1 MKRSTG
7 KEDTMALGFSSEK
20 LGNIQAF
27 VKSYVDS
34 GKLPGYLCL
43 VSRYGEEAHFLAY
56 GKRDVERA
64 TPITR
69 DTVFRIY
76 SMSKPITSVA
86 LMMLYETG
94 AFQLDDPVAK
104 YIPQWRNLKVF
115 AGGDAQSYQTTPPA
129 RPMTVKDLLTHMSG
143 LTYGFLGSHPVD
155 ALYRAA
161 QIGGGAPGATL
172 AGMIDDLAK
181 IPLQFSPGT
190 RWNYS
195 VSTDVLGYLVQVLAD
210 QDLDQYVAQKI
221 TRPLGMDDTGYFV
234 EPKNHARL
242 AACYDR
248 VVATNSLKLQDDP
261 AKSPY
266 RTRPTFLSGGG
277 GMVSTIDDYHTF
289 TRMLLGK
296 GETNGV
302 RLLGRKTV
310 EYMTLNHLPG
320 NKDLAAMGQPIFS
333 ETPYDGI
340 GFGLGF
346 SVILDPAT
354 ANVLDS
360 AGEFAWGGAA
370 STYFWIDPVEELIV
384 IFMTQLLPSSSYP
397 IRRQLKALVY
407 QALVD

>member
-1 MKRSTG
+1 MT
-7 KEDTMALGFSSEK
+7 LGFSGDK

-27 VKSYVDS
+27 VKSYVDD

-43 VSRYGEEAHFLAY
+43 VSRYGEEAHFVSY
-56 GKRDVERA
+56 GMHDVERRA
-64 TPITR
+64 PISR

-76 SMSKPITSVA
+76 SMTKPITSVA
-86 LMMLYETG
+86 LMMLYEKG

-104 YIPQWRNLKVF
+104 YIPQWRDLKVF
-115 AGGDAQSYQTTPPA
+115 AGGDEKSYQVTAPA
-129 RPMTVKDLLTHMSG
+129 RPMSVKDLLTHCSG
-143 LTYGFLGSHPVD
+143 LTYGFLGTHPVD
-155 ALYRAA
+155 AMYRAA
-161 QIGGGAPGATL
+161 KIGGGVPGATL
-172 AGMIDDLAK
+172 AGMIEDLARL
-181 IPLQFSPGT
+181 PLQFSPGT
-190 RWNYS
+190 QWNYS
-195 VSTDVLGYLVQVLAD
+195 VSTDVLGYLVQVFAD
-210 QDLDQYVAQKI
+210 QDFDQFVADKI
-221 TRPLGMDDTGYFV
+221 TRPLGMDDTGFFV
-234 EPKNHARL
+234 APKNHDRF

-248 VVATNSLKLQDDP
+248 VAATNSLKLQDDP
-261 AKSPY
+261 KKSPY
-266 RTRPTFLSGGG
+266 LSHPTFLSGGG

-296 GETNGV
+296 GVANDV
-302 RLLGRKTV
+302 RILGRKTV

-360 AGEFAWGGAA
+360 PGEFAWGGAA

-407 QALVD
+407 QALID

>member
-1 MKRSTG
+1 MT
-7 KEDTMALGFSSEK
+7 LGFSNEK

-27 VKSYVDS
+27 VRSYVDD
-34 GKLPGYLCL
+34 GRLPGYLCL
-43 VSRYGEEAHFLAY
+43 VSRYGEEAHFLSY
-56 GKRDVERA
+56 GKRDVERGTA
-64 TPITR
+64 ITR

-86 LMMLYETG
+86 LMMLYEKG
-94 AFQLDDPVAK
+94 AFQLDDPVSK
-104 YIPQWRNLKVF
+104 YIPQWRDLKVF
-115 AGGDAQSYQTTPPA
+115 AGGDEKSFQVRAPA
-129 RPMTVKDLLTHMSG
+129 RPMIVKDLLTHCSG
-143 LTYGFLGSHPVD
+143 LTYGFLGTHPVD
-155 ALYRAA
+155 AMYRTAR
-161 QIGGGAPGATL
+161 IGGGAPGSTL
-172 AGMIDDLAK
+172 AGMIDDLAQ

-190 RWNYS
+190 QWNYS

-210 QDLDQYVAQKI
+210 QDLDQYVTDKI

-234 EPKNHARL
+234 APGNRGQF

-248 VVATNSLKLQDDP
+248 VVASNTLKLQDDP
-261 AKSPY
+261 EKSPY
-266 RTRPTFLSGGG
+266 LERPTFLSGGG

-296 GETNGV
+296 GATNDV
-302 RLLGRKTV
+302 RILGRKTV
-310 EYMTLNHLPG
+310 EYMTVNHLPG

-360 AGEFAWGGAA
+360 PGEFAWGGAA
-370 STYFWIDPVEELIV
+370 STYFWVDPVEELIV

-407 QALVD
+407 QALID

>member
-1 MKRSTG
+1 MT
-7 KEDTMALGFSSEK
+7 LGFSTEK
-20 LGNIQAF
+20 LGNVQGLI
-27 VKSYVDS
+27 KGYVDS

-43 VSRYGEEAHFLAY
+43 ISRFGEEAHFLAY
-56 GKRDVERA
+56 GKRDVERGTA
-64 TPITR
+64 ITR

-86 LMMLYETG
+86 LMMLYEKG

-104 YIPQWRNLKVF
+104 YIPQWRDLRVF
-115 AGGDAQSYQTTPPA
+115 AGGDAKSHQVVAPA
-129 RPMTVKDLLTHMSG
+129 RPMTVKDLLTHTSG
-143 LTYGFLGSHPVD
+143 LTYGFLGTHPVD
-155 ALYRAA
+155 AMYRAA
-161 QIGGGAPGATL
+161 QIGGSAPGATL

-181 IPLQFSPGT
+181 LPLQFSPGT
-190 RWNYS
+190 QWNYS
-195 VSTDVLGYLVQVLAD
+195 VSTDVCGYLVQVLAD
-210 QDLDQYVAQKI
+210 QDLDHYVAERI

-234 EPKNHARL
+234 APKNHARF

-248 VVATNSLKLQDDP
+248 VVATNSIKLQDDP
-261 AKSPY
+261 TKSPY
-266 RTRPTFLSGGG
+266 LERPTFLSGGG

-296 GETNGV
+296 GEVNDV

-360 AGEFAWGGAA
+360 PGEFAWGGAA

-397 IRRQLKALVY
+397 IRRQLKTLVY
-407 QALVD
+407 QALID

>member
-1 MKRSTG
+1 MT
-7 KEDTMALGFSSEK
+7 LGFSKEK

-27 VKSYVDS
+27 VKSYVDD

-43 VSRYGEEAHFLAY
+43 VSRYGEEAHFVSY
-56 GKRDVERA
+56 GKRDVERG
-64 TPITR
+64 TPISR

-86 LMMLYETG
+86 LMMLYEKG

-104 YIPQWRNLKVF
+104 YIPQWRDLKVF
-115 AGGDAQSYQTTPPA
+115 AGGDEKSYQVSAPA
-129 RPMTVKDLLTHMSG
+129 RPMNVKDLLTHCSG
-143 LTYGFLGSHPVD
+143 LTYGFLGTHPVD
-155 ALYRAA
+155 AMYRTAK
-161 QIGGGAPGATL
+161 IGGGTPGATL
-172 AGMIDDLAK
+172 AGMIDDLAR
-181 IPLQFSPGT
+181 IPLQFSPGAQ
-190 RWNYS
+190 WNYS
-195 VSTDVLGYLVQVLAD
+195 VSTDVLGYLVQVLSD
-210 QDLDQYVAQKI
+210 QDFDQFVAEKI
-221 TRPLGMDDTGYFV
+221 TRPLGMDDTAFFV
-234 EPKNHARL
+234 APKNHDRF

-261 AKSPY
+261 KKSPY
-266 RTRPTFLSGGG
+266 LSRPTFLSGGG

-296 GETNGV
+296 GAANDV
-302 RLLGRKTV
+302 RILGRKTV

-320 NKDLAAMGQPIFS
+320 NKDLAAMGQPVFS

-360 AGEFAWGGAA
+360 PGEFAWGGAA

-407 QALVD
+407 QALID

>member
-1 MKRSTG
+1 MT
-7 KEDTMALGFSSEK
+7 LGFSNEK

-27 VKSYVDS
+27 VKSYVDD

-43 VSRYGEEAHFLAY
+43 VSRYGEQAHFVAY
-56 GKRDVERA
+56 GKRDVERG
-64 TPITR
+64 TPVSR

-76 SMSKPITSVA
+76 SMTKPITSVA
-86 LMMLYETG
+86 LMMLYEKG

-104 YIPQWRNLKVF
+104 YIPQWRDLKVF
-115 AGGDAQSYQTTPPA
+115 AGGDEKSFSVKAPD
-129 RPMTVKDLLTHMSG
+129 RPMQVKDLLTHCSG
-143 LTYGFLGSHPVD
+143 LTYGFLGTHPVD
-155 ALYRAA
+155 AMYRAA
-161 QIGGGAPGATL
+161 KIGDGSKGATL
-172 AGMIDDLAK
+172 SKMIDDLAR

-190 RWNYS
+190 QWNYS

-210 QDLDQYVAQKI
+210 QDFDAFVTEKI
-221 TRPLGMDDTGYFV
+221 TRPLGMDDTAFFV
-234 EPKNHARL
+234 APKNHDRF

-248 VVATNSLKLQDDP
+248 VAATNSLKLQDDP
-261 AKSPY
+261 KKSPY
-266 RTRPTFLSGGG
+266 LSRPTFFSGGG
-277 GMVSTIDDYHTF
+277 GLVSTIDDYHTF
-289 TRMLLGK
+289 ARMLLGR
-296 GETNGV
+296 GSTNDV
-302 RLLGRKTV
+302 RILGRKTV

-360 AGEFAWGGAA
+360 PGEFAWGGAA

>member
-1 MKRSTG
+1 MT
-7 KEDTMALGFSSEK
+7 LGFSDEK

-27 VKSYVDS
+27 VKSYVDD

-43 VSRYGEEAHFLAY
+43 VSRYGEEAHFVSY
-56 GKRDVERA
+56 GMRDVERRVA
-64 TPITR
+64 ISR

-76 SMSKPITSVA
+76 SMTKPITSVA
-86 LMMLYETG
+86 LMMLYEKG

-104 YIPQWRNLKVF
+104 YIPQWRDLKVF
-115 AGGDAQSYQTTPPA
+115 AGGDEKSYQVTAPA
-129 RPMTVKDLLTHMSG
+129 RPMSVKDLLTHCSG
-143 LTYGFLGSHPVD
+143 LTYGFLGTHPVD
-155 ALYRAA
+155 AMYRAA
-161 QIGGGAPGATL
+161 KIGGGVPGATL
-172 AGMIDDLAK
+172 AGMIEDLARL
-181 IPLQFSPGT
+181 PLQFSPGT
-190 RWNYS
+190 QWNYS
-195 VSTDVLGYLVQVLAD
+195 VSTDVLGYLVQVFAD
-210 QDLDQYVAQKI
+210 QDFDQFVADKI
-221 TRPLGMDDTGYFV
+221 TRPLGMDDTGFFV
-234 EPKNHARL
+234 APKNHDRF

-248 VVATNSLKLQDDP
+248 VAATNSLKLQDDP
-261 AKSPY
+261 KKSPY
-266 RTRPTFLSGGG
+266 LSRPTFLSGGG

-296 GETNGV
+296 GVANDV
-302 RLLGRKTV
+302 RILGRKTV

-360 AGEFAWGGAA
+360 PGEFAWGGAA

-407 QALVD
+407 QALID

>member
-1 MKRSTG
+1 
-7 KEDTMALGFSSEK
+7 MALGFSNEK
-20 LGNIQAF
+20 LGNIQTF
-27 VKSYVDS
+27 VKNYVDS
-34 GKLPGYLCL
+34 GKLPRYLCL

-56 GKRDVERA
+56 GKRDVERG
-64 TPITR
+64 TPMTR

-86 LMMLYETG
+86 LMMLYERG

-104 YIPQWRNLKVF
+104 YIPQWRELNVF
-115 AGGDAQSYQTTPPA
+115 AGGDAKSYRTQAPT
-129 RPMTVKDLLTHMSG
+129 RPMIVKDLLTHTSG
-143 LTYGFLGSHPVD
+143 LTYGFLGTHPVD
-155 ALYRAA
+155 AMYRAA
-161 QIGGGAPGATL
+161 QIGGGVSGATL
-172 AGMIDDLAK
+172 AGMIEDLAK

-190 RWNYS
+190 QWNYS

-210 QDLDQYVAQKI
+210 QPFDEYVAQKI
-221 TRPLGMDDTGYFV
+221 TKPLGMDDTAFFV
-234 EPKNHARL
+234 EPKNQQRF

-248 VVATNSLKLQDDP
+248 VAPTNSLKLQDDP

-266 RTRPTFLSGGG
+266 RAPPTFLSGGG

-320 NKDLAAMGQPIFS
+320 NKDLAAMGQPVFS
-333 ETPYDGI
+333 ETSYEGI

-360 AGEFAWGGAA
+360 PGEFAWGGAA

>member
-1 MKRSTG
+1 MS
-7 KEDTMALGFSSEK
+7 LGFSNEK

-27 VKSYVDS
+27 VKHYVDD

-56 GKRDVERA
+56 GKRDVERGTA
-64 TPITR
+64 ITR

-86 LMMLYETG
+86 LMMLYEHG

-104 YIPQWRNLKVF
+104 YIPQWRDLKVF
-115 AGGDAQSYQTTPPA
+115 AGGDAKSYRSAPPA
-129 RPMTVKDLLTHMSG
+129 RPMIVKDLLTHTSG
-143 LTYGFLGSHPVD
+143 LTYGFLGTHPVD
-155 ALYRAA
+155 AMYRAA
-161 QIGGGAPGATL
+161 EIGGPGSTL
-172 AGMIDDLAK
+172 ADMIADLAK
-181 IPLQFSPGT
+181 LPLQFSPGT
-190 RWNYS
+190 QWNYS

-234 EPKNHARL
+234 EPRNHNRFG
-242 AACYDR
+242 ACYDR

-261 AKSPY
+261 QRSPY
-266 RTRPTFLSGGG
+266 LKRPTFLSGGG
-277 GMVSTIDDYHTF
+277 GMVSTLDDYHTF

-296 GETNGV
+296 GEANGV

-360 AGEFAWGGAA
+360 PGEYAWGGAA

>member
-1 MKRSTG
+1 MT
-7 KEDTMALGFSSEK
+7 LGFSIEK
-20 LGNIQAF
+20 LDNIQAF
-27 VKSYVDS
+27 VKSYVDD

-43 VSRYGEEAHFLAY
+43 VSRYGEEAHFLSY
-56 GKRDVERA
+56 GKRDVERG
-64 TPITR
+64 TPVSR

-86 LMMLYETG
+86 LMMLYEKG

-104 YIPQWRNLKVF
+104 YIPRWRDLKVF
-115 AGGDAQSYQTTPPA
+115 AGGDEKSYKVSAPA
-129 RPMTVKDLLTHMSG
+129 RPMNVKDLLTHCSG
-143 LTYGFLGSHPVD
+143 LTYGFLNTHPVD
-155 ALYRAA
+155 AMYRTAKV
-161 QIGGGAPGATL
+161 GGGTPGATL
-172 AGMIDDLAK
+172 AGMIDELARL
-181 IPLQFSPGT
+181 PLQFSPGT
-190 RWNYS
+190 QWNYS

-210 QDLDQYVAQKI
+210 QDFDQFVAEKI
-221 TRPLGMDDTGYFV
+221 TRPLGMDDTGFFV
-234 EPKNHARL
+234 VPENHDRF

-248 VVATNSLKLQDDP
+248 VAATNSLKLQDDP
-261 AKSPY
+261 RKSPY
-266 RTRPTFLSGGG
+266 LSRPTFLSGGG

-296 GETNGV
+296 GAANDV
-302 RLLGRKTV
+302 RILGRKTV

-360 AGEFAWGGAA
+360 PGEFAWGGAA
-370 STYFWIDPVEELIV
+370 STYFWIDPMEELIV

-407 QALVD
+407 QALID

>member
-1 MKRSTG
+1 MT
-7 KEDTMALGFSSEK
+7 LGFSQEK

-27 VKSYVDS
+27 TKHYVDS

-43 VSRYGEEAHFLAY
+43 VSRFGEEAHFISY
-56 GKRDVERA
+56 GKRDVERGTA
-64 TPITR
+64 ITR

-86 LMMLYETG
+86 LMMLYEKG

-104 YIPQWRNLKVF
+104 YIPAWRDLKVF
-115 AGGDAQSYQTTPPA
+115 ALGDATSFQVRPPA
-129 RPMTVKDLLTHMSG
+129 RPMTIKDLLTHTSG
-143 LTYGFLGSHPVD
+143 LTYGFLGAHPVD
-155 ALYRAA
+155 AMYRAK

-172 AGMIDDLAK
+172 AGMIDDLATL
-181 IPLQFSPGT
+181 PLQFSPGT
-190 RWNYS
+190 EWNYS

-210 QDLDQYVAQKI
+210 QDLDQYVAQRI

-234 EPKNHARL
+234 TPNNHGRF

-261 AKSPY
+261 TTSPY
-266 RTRPTFLSGGG
+266 LKSPTFLSGGG
-277 GMVSTIDDYHTF
+277 GMVSTLDDYHTF

-296 GETNGV
+296 GVVNDV

-310 EYMTLNHLPG
+310 EYMTVNHLPA
-320 NKDLAAMGQPIFS
+320 NKDLAAMGRPIFS
-333 ETPYDGI
+333 ETPYEGI

-346 SVILDPAT
+346 SVVLNPAT

-360 AGEFAWGGAA
+360 PGEFAWGGAA
-370 STYFWIDPVEELIV
+370 STYFWIDPMEELIV

-407 QALVD
+407 QALID

>member
-1 MKRSTG
+1 MT
-7 KEDTMALGFSSEK
+7 LGFSIEK

-27 VKSYVDS
+27 VKSYVDD

-43 VSRYGEEAHFLAY
+43 VSRYGEEAHFVSY
-56 GKRDVERA
+56 GKRDVERG
-64 TPITR
+64 TPISR

-86 LMMLYETG
+86 LMMLYEKG

-104 YIPQWRNLKVF
+104 YIPAWRDLKVF
-115 AGGDAQSYQTTPPA
+115 AGGDEKSYQLSAPA
-129 RPMTVKDLLTHMSG
+129 RPMNVKDLLTHCSG
-143 LTYGFLGSHPVD
+143 LTYGFLGTHPVD
-155 ALYRAA
+155 AMYRTAK
-161 QIGGGAPGATL
+161 IGGGAPGATL
-172 AGMIDDLAK
+172 AGMVDDLAR

-190 RWNYS
+190 QWNYS

-210 QDLDQYVAQKI
+210 QDFDEFVAEKI
-221 TRPLGMDDTGYFV
+221 TRPLGMDDTGFFV
-234 EPKNHARL
+234 APKNHDRF

-248 VVATNSLKLQDDP
+248 VAATNSLKLQDDP
-261 AKSPY
+261 KKSPY
-266 RTRPTFLSGGG
+266 LSRPTFLSGGG

-296 GETNGV
+296 GAANDV
-302 RLLGRKTV
+302 RILGRKTV

-360 AGEFAWGGAA
+360 PGEFAWGGAA

>member
-1 MKRSTG
+1 MT
-7 KEDTMALGFSSEK
+7 LGFSTEK

-27 VKSYVDS
+27 VKSYVDE

-43 VSRYGEEAHFLAY
+43 VSRYGEEAHFVSY
-56 GKRDVERA
+56 GKRDVERS
-64 TPITR
+64 TPISR

-86 LMMLYETG
+86 LMMLYEKG

-115 AGGDAQSYQTTPPA
+115 AGGDEKSYQVSAPA
-129 RPMTVKDLLTHMSG
+129 RPMNVKDLLTHCSG
-143 LTYGFLGSHPVD
+143 LTYGFLGTHPVD
-155 ALYRAA
+155 AMYRAA
-161 QIGGGAPGATL
+161 KIGGGTPGATL
-172 AGMIDDLAK
+172 AGMIDDLAR

-190 RWNYS
+190 QWNYS

-210 QDLDQYVAQKI
+210 QDFDQFVAEKI
-221 TRPLGMDDTGYFV
+221 TRPLGMDDTAFYV
-234 EPKNHARL
+234 APKNHDRF

-248 VVATNSLKLQDDP
+248 VVATNTLKLQDDP
-261 AKSPY
+261 KKSPY
-266 RTRPTFLSGGG
+266 LSRPTFLSGGG

-296 GETNGV
+296 GSANDV
-302 RLLGRKTV
+302 RILGRKTV

-360 AGEFAWGGAA
+360 PGEYAWGGAA

>member
-1 MKRSTG
+1 
-7 KEDTMALGFSSEK
+7 
-20 LGNIQAF
+20 
-27 VKSYVDS
+27 
-34 GKLPGYLCL
+34 
-43 VSRYGEEAHFLAY
+43 
-56 GKRDVERA
+56 
-64 TPITR
+64 
-69 DTVFRIY
+69 
-76 SMSKPITSVA
+76 MSKPITSVA
-86 LMMLYETG
+86 LMMLYEKG

-104 YIPQWRNLKVF
+104 YIPEWRDLKVF
-115 AGGDAQSYQTTPPA
+115 AGGDEKSYHVSAPA
-129 RPMTVKDLLTHMSG
+129 RPMNVKDLLTHCSG
-143 LTYGFLGSHPVD
+143 LTYGFLGTHPVD
-155 ALYRAA
+155 AMYRAA
-161 QIGGGAPGATL
+161 KIGGGAPGATL
-172 AGMIDDLAK
+172 AGMVDDLAR

-190 RWNYS
+190 QWNYS

-210 QDLDQYVAQKI
+210 QDFDQFVAEKI
-221 TRPLGMDDTGYFV
+221 TRPLGMDDTGFFV
-234 EPKNHARL
+234 APKNHDRF

-248 VVATNSLKLQDDP
+248 VAATNSLKLQDDP
-261 AKSPY
+261 KKSPY
-266 RTRPTFLSGGG
+266 LARPTFLSGGG

-296 GETNGV
+296 GAANDV
-302 RLLGRKTV
+302 RILGRKTV

-360 AGEFAWGGAA
+360 PGEFAWGGAA

>member
-1 MKRSTG
+1 MT
-7 KEDTMALGFSSEK
+7 LGFSNDK
-20 LGNIQAF
+20 LDNIQAF
-27 VKSYVDS
+27 VKSYVDD

-56 GKRDVERA
+56 GKRDVERS

-86 LMMLYETG
+86 LMMLYEKG

-104 YIPQWRNLKVF
+104 YIPQWRDLKVF
-115 AGGDAQSYQTTPPA
+115 AGGDEKSFQTNAPA
-129 RPMTVKDLLTHMSG
+129 RSMNVKDLLTHCSG
-143 LTYGFLGSHPVD
+143 LTYGFLGTHPVD
-155 ALYRAA
+155 AMYRTAK
-161 QIGGGAPGATL
+161 IGGGTPGATL
-172 AGMIDDLAK
+172 AGMIEDLAR

-190 RWNYS
+190 QWNYS

-210 QDLDQYVAQKI
+210 QDFDQFVADKI
-221 TRPLGMDDTGYFV
+221 TRPLGMDDTGFFV
-234 EPKNHARL
+234 APKNHDRF

-248 VVATNSLKLQDDP
+248 VAATNSLKLQDDP
-261 AKSPY
+261 KKSPY
-266 RTRPTFLSGGG
+266 LSRPTFLSGGG

-296 GETNGV
+296 GATNDV
-302 RLLGRKTV
+302 RILGRKTV

-360 AGEFAWGGAA
+360 PGEFAWGGAA

-407 QALVD
+407 QALID

>member
-1 MKRSTG
+1 MT
-7 KEDTMALGFSSEK
+7 LGFSNDK
-20 LGNIQAF
+20 LDNIQAF
-27 VKSYVDS
+27 VKSYVDD

-43 VSRYGEEAHFLAY
+43 VSRYGEEAHFLSY
-56 GKRDVERA
+56 GKRDVERD
-64 TPITR
+64 TPISR

-86 LMMLYETG
+86 LMMLYEKG

-104 YIPQWRNLKVF
+104 YIPQWRDLKVF
-115 AGGDAQSYQTTPPA
+115 AGGDEKSYQTSAPA
-129 RPMTVKDLLTHMSG
+129 RSMNVKDLLTHCSG
-143 LTYGFLGSHPVD
+143 LTYGFLGTHPVD
-155 ALYRAA
+155 AMYRAA
-161 QIGGGAPGATL
+161 KIGGGAPGATL
-172 AGMIDDLAK
+172 AGMIDDLAR

-190 RWNYS
+190 QWNYS

-210 QDLDQYVAQKI
+210 QDFDQFVAEKI
-221 TRPLGMDDTGYFV
+221 TRPLGMDDTGFFV
-234 EPKNHARL
+234 APKNHDRF

-248 VVATNSLKLQDDP
+248 VAATNSLKLQDDP
-261 AKSPY
+261 KKSPY
-266 RTRPTFLSGGG
+266 LSRPTFLSGGG

-296 GETNGV
+296 GAANDV
-302 RLLGRKTV
+302 RILGRKTV

-360 AGEFAWGGAA
+360 PGEFAWGGAA

-407 QALVD
+407 QALID